1 VENYRIARSSR
12 LTVNSRQGRL
22 SLALFKGSPPPV
34 LDCPLLGKFP
44 VWGLCTPLPAPCYV
58 STAIPAGTLAVKA
71 GAYRPRH
78 RCRLLGIENAAGDV
92 LRFAC
97 QPGDITRR
105 WTPSFSVGLAEL
117 HGSLRITPPALLL
130 RKSPCV
136 AAYRHFQPPTHPDL
150 LSRSALDCEP

>member
-1 VENYRIARSSR
+1 MENYRIARSSR

-78 RCRLLGIENAAGDV
+78 RCRLLGIENAVSDV
-92 LRFAC
+92 SRFAC

-105 WTPSFSVGLAEL
+105 WTPSFSERVRRLDD
-117 HGSLRITPPALLL
+117 
-130 RKSPCV
+130 
-136 AAYRHFQPPTHPDL
+136 AACCHDPRT
-150 LSRSALDCEP
+150 